1 MQKAGKYLKSGF
13 TIIELLITISI
24 IGILATLTFVAYI
37 GVQDRA
43 QNAERIAELKAWKN
57 AFETYGAKN
66 GQYPD
71 PGPISSPTNVDS
83 RDGSYG
89 YCLGEGFPGGKC
101 REYQNTPGELTYNE
115 SDNAALMNELKT
127 VVANLP
133 KGTRVSVGD
142 HVGPFAS
149 FRPAAEGANIHL
161 IAILKSTE
169 NKCPSNTITGWYDAG
184 QQLLQC
190 QVQLIRYR

>member
-1 MQKAGKYLKSGF
+1 MHKVGKNFMVGF
-13 TIIELLITISI
+13 TVIELLIAITIV
-24 IGILATLTFVAYI
+24 GILAALTLVAYN

-43 QNAERIAELKAWKN
+43 QNAERITELKAWKN
-57 AFETYGAKN
+57 TFETYGAKN

-89 YCLGEGFPGGKC
+89 YCLGSGFPSGKC
-101 REYQNTPGELTYNE
+101 REYLNAPGELTYNE

-127 VVANLP
+127 VVSNLP
-133 KGTRVSVGD
+133 KGSRVPVGGS
-142 HVGPFAS
+142 VGPFAS

-161 IAILKSTE
+161 ITILKSSE
-169 NKCPSNTITGWYDAG
+169 DKCPRGTITGWYDAG

-190 QVQLIRYR
+190 QIQLVRYR

>member
-1 MQKAGKYLKSGF
+1 MQKVGKYLKDGF
-13 TIIELLITISI
+13 TVIELLIAITIV
-24 IGILATLTFVAYI
+24 GILAALTLVAYN

-43 QNAERIAELKAWKN
+43 QNAERITELKAWKN
-57 AFETYGAKN
+57 TFETYGAKN

-89 YCLGEGFPGGKC
+89 YCLGSGFPSGKC
-101 REYQNTPGELTYNE
+101 RDYLESPGELTYNE
-115 SDNAALMNELKT
+115 SDNAALMAELRT
-127 VVANLP
+127 VVSNLP
-133 KGTRVSVGD
+133 KGSRIPVGGA
-142 HVGPFAS
+142 VGPFAS
-149 FRPAAEGANIHL
+149 FRPTAEGANIHL
-161 IAILKSTE
+161 ITFLKSSE
-169 NKCPSNTITGWYDAG
+169 DKCPSNTITGWYDPD